1 MWTVWN
7 IGSVA
12 TLLAAVALALVL
24 LVPLSA
30 AAYRLPRSLDDAISS
45 TPSVAHRHWRKGV
58 LIAGMML
65 AMLCAWRFGPT
76 PAAVV
81 AIVYTLVLLTLA
93 WIDAETGFLPD
104 MLTIPL
110 LWMGLLVNMDDTFA
124 VLGHA
129 VVGAV
134 AGYMVLWS
142 ISGLFLLVAGRQG
155 MGHGDFKLLAALG
168 AWLGW
173 MSLPWV
179 LIISSSLALVIA
191 FVQRL
196 RGRLDA
202 KASFSFG
209 PYLAVAGIVV
219 LLRL

>member
-7 IGSVA
+7 VGPVMA
-12 TLLAAVALALVL
+12 LLTAVALALLL

-30 AAYRLPRSLDDAISS
+30 AAYRLPRSLDAAISS
-45 TPSVAHRHWRKGV
+45 TPSAAHRHWRKGV
-58 LIAGMML
+58 LVAGMML

-81 AIVYTLVLLTLA
+81 AIVYALVLLTLA

-104 MLTIPL
+104 LLTIPL

-124 VLGHA
+124 VLSHA

-179 LIISSSLALVIA
+179 LIISSSLALAVA
-191 FVQRL
+191 FVQRM
-196 RGRLDA
+196 RRRMDA

-209 PYLAVAGIVV
+209 PYLAIAGIVV